1 MLIDLRK
8 SVAYI
13 CPYCGKLSIRD
24 ISFFDL
30 PNGRSQ
36 FRCQD
41 PDCGKDIVE
50 ISHKK
55 EKYLFEVICTVCN
68 DKHTFT
74 LKPSSLWKKNL
85 VVLAC
90 PNTTVGIMFTG
101 DKDCVEEELER
112 QNALYLE
119 AEKEIASSPE
129 LSIYFEIITL
139 INQIAKNGGISCKLC
154 MCDAFDIELDDTGVV
169 VTCRDCKAEAI
180 IEITPDSLAKL
191 IKDGKIELL

>member
-1 MLIDLRK
+1 MLIDLKK

-30 PNGRSQ
+30 PNGRSV

-41 PDCGKDIVE
+41 SDCNREIVE

-55 EKYLFEVICTVCN
+55 EKYIFEVICTVCN

-74 LKPSSLWKKNL
+74 LKPSSLWKKSL

-101 DKDCVEEELER
+101 DRETVNEELER

-129 LSIYFEIITL
+129 LSIYFEIITV
-139 INQIAKNGGISCKLC
+139 INRISKDGKISCNSC
-154 MCDAFDIELDDTGVV
+154 GMGAFDIELDEMGVL
-169 VTCRDCKAEAI
+169 VTCRDCGAEAL
-180 IEITPDSLAKL
+180 IEINPDALKKL
-191 IKDGKIELL
+191 ITDGKIELV

>member
-1 MLIDLRK
+1 MLIDLKK

-13 CPYCGKLSIRD
+13 CPYCGKLSLRD

-30 PNGRSQ
+30 PNGRSV
-36 FRCQD
+36 FHCQD
-41 PDCGKDIVE
+41 PACNKEIVE

-55 EKYLFEVICTVCN
+55 EKYVFEVICTVCN

-74 LKPSSLWKKNL
+74 LKPSSLWKKSL

-101 DKDCVEEELER
+101 DKETVEEELER

-119 AEKEIASSPE
+119 AEKEIAASPE

-139 INQIAKNGGISCKLC
+139 INQIAKDGGISCESC
-154 MCDAFDIELDDTGVV
+154 SSGDFDIELDEMGVLV
-169 VTCRDCKAEAI
+169 SCRNCGAEAI
-180 IEITPDSLAKL
+180 IEISPDALENL
-191 IKDGKIELL
+191 IVNGKIELI

>member
-1 MLIDLRK
+1 MLIDLKK

-41 PDCGKDIVE
+41 PDCNREIVE

-55 EKYLFEVICTVCN
+55 EKYIFEVICTVCN

-74 LKPSSLWKKNL
+74 LKPSSLWKKSL

-101 DKDCVEEELER
+101 DREAVNEELER

-129 LSIYFEIITL
+129 LSIYFEIISV
-139 INQIAKNGGISCKLC
+139 INKIAKDGGISCNSC
-154 MCDAFDIELDDTGVV
+154 GMGSFDIELDEMGVV
-169 VTCRDCKAEAI
+169 VTCRDCGAEAL
-180 IEITPDSLAKL
+180 IEINPESLEKL
-191 IKDGKIELL
+191 ITSGKIELI